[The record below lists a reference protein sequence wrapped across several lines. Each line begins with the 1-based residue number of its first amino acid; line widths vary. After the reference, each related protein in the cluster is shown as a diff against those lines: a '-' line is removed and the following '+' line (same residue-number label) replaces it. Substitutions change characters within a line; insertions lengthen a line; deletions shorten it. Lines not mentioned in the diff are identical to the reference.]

1 MLTKKNQLV
10 TGKKQSEQFRFMN
23 QVFNVGLHQQIK
35 EKQQESGKKKA
46 ETIGLN
52 KRQIVADKDRKTDQL
67 ETFIR
72 SLGYDV
78 SFDENNQIVVVNKI
92 YNC

>member
-1 MLTKKNQLV
+1 
-10 TGKKQSEQFRFMN
+10 MN

-35 EKQQESGKKKA
+35 EKQQESEKKTG
-46 ETIGLN
+46 ETN
-52 KRQIVADKDRKTDQL
+52 KRQIVAHKDREIDQL

-78 SFDENNQIVVVNKI
+78 SFDENNQIVVVDRR
-92 YNC
+92 